1 MLCTN
6 NRMIEEMAAKD
17 DFLFLNY
24 EDEKPFRTPEY
35 FQYAIHLNDIGA
47 KEYRKEGARV
57 LKKIYLL

>member
-1 MLCTN
+1 
-6 NRMIEEMAAKD
+6 MIEEMAAKD